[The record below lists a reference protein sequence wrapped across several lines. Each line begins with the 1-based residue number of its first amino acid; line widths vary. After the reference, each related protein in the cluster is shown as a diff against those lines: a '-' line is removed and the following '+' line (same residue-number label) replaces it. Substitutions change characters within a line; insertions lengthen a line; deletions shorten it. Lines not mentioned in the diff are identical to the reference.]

1 MTPDDPRA
9 GLERWRLILGAPA
22 ERRTGGL
29 DGPDAARDTALQW
42 LYGRDDDLARRGERR
57 GTADGRE
64 GGDGPSTLAVVD
76 WLDDIHRLFPRE
88 TVERLERDAVET
100 YGIDEIVTDPDVL
113 LRVEPST
120 SLLRAVLRTKH
131 LMNPQILAAA
141 RRIVEAVVR
150 DLTARLRPEIRR
162 ALTGARSRRPSRTP
176 LARNFDFRATIRAN
190 LAHYRPE
197 DRRIL
202 IEQPHFHSRTR
213 RHIEQW
219 QLILLV
225 DQSGSMAGSVI
236 HSAVTAACLWGLPGL
251 RTHLVAFDTQVV
263 DLTSD
268 VTDPVELLMKVQ
280 LGGGTDIARAVD
292 YSAGLVDNPRR
303 TIVALITDFYEGG
316 DAHRLTRTVRD
327 LTGQGVTV
335 LGLAALD
342 EEAAPSYDRDLAGRL
357 AEAGAHIGA
366 MTPGHLAE
374 FVAGRMAHGGRTA

>member
-42 LYGRDDDLARRGERR
+42 LYGRHDDLARRGERR
-57 GTADGRE
+57 GTADRRE
-64 GGDGPSTLAVVD
+64 GGDGPSTLTVVD

-131 LMNPQILAAA
+131 LMNPQVLAAA

-150 DLTARLRPEIRR
+150 DLTERLRPEIRR

-202 IEQPHFHSRTR
+202 IEHPHFHSRTR
-213 RHIEQW
+213 RHLEQW

-292 YSAGLVDNPRR
+292 YAAGLVDNPRR

-316 DAHRLTRTVRD
+316 DAHRLTRTVRG

-342 EEAAPSYDRDLAGRL
+342 EEAAPAYDRDLAGRL

-374 FVAGRMAHGGRTA
+374 FVAETMAHGGRTA